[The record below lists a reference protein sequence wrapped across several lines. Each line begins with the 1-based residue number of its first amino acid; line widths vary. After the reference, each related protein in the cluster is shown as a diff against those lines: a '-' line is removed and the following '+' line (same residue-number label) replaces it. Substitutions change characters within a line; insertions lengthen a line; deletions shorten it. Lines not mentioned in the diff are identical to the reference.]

1 MIFPQIITSYILSF
15 FSSWKCF
22 PSAVASFCFY
32 LTMCPLPFP
41 PNCGRAED
49 GQAERER
56 QKGWGGGGVWVRGVW
71 VMWRWQGA
79 VSVAYPSVP
88 FLLGVLVLTVVP
100 SGCWPSLRGGILSF
114 ILSRPRASSKLRIF
128 LVGEKPWMAEGQKG
142 KLHSANIP
150 PSVAVNYVL

>member
-1 MIFPQIITSYILSF
+1 MIFPQIITSYVLSF

-56 QKGWGGGGVWVRGVW
+56 QKGWGGGGYESGECGLCEDDRVL
-71 VMWRWQGA
+71 
-79 VSVAYPSVP
+79 
-88 FLLGVLVLTVVP
+88 FLLP
-100 SGCWPSLRGGILSF
+100 IHQCRSCWGCWCWPWCRLAAGHLCEA
-114 ILSRPRASSKLRIF
+114 ASSRLSCPGR
-128 LVGEKPWMAEGQKG
+128 A
-142 KLHSANIP
+142 P
-150 PSVAVNYVL
+150 PRSYESSSWERSLEWLKDRRENYTQLTSLLLLL

>member
-56 QKGWGGGGVWVRGVW
+56 QKGWGGGGGMSQGSVGYVKMTGCCFCCLSISAVLVGGVG
-71 VMWRWQGA
+71 VDRGA
-79 VSVAYPSVP
+79 VWLLAIFARRHPLVYPVQAAR
-88 FLLGVLVLTVVP
+88 LLEVTNLP
-100 SGCWPSLRGGILSF
+100 RGREALNG
-114 ILSRPRASSKLRIF
+114 
-128 LVGEKPWMAEGQKG
+128 
-142 KLHSANIP
+142 
-150 PSVAVNYVL
+150 